1 MRGHMLGYE
10 TLWNKGT
17 RFSKIKQTYLS
28 RLNEYKFV
36 NVQVNIFGI
45 KFMPIDA
52 ASNIIRRC
60 VAIQVNERV
69 FSCIRNLNQEALI
82 LQVNVNLE
90 KYVRV
95 LSKSKQLYLAIL
107 NEYIH
112 LCSS

>member
-1 MRGHMLGYE
+1 
-10 TLWNKGT
+10 
-17 RFSKIKQTYLS
+17 
-28 RLNEYKFV
+28 
-36 NVQVNIFGI
+36 
-45 KFMPIDA
+45 MPIDA

-60 VAIQVNERV
+60 VATQVNERV